1 MTLKVGHS
9 TYLKAMRDYL
19 IAKAE
24 SRNDSKDISPGFR
37 LVLDRS
43 WCVPSNKKFNH
54 NQDDDVKYGQSAC
67 KKKCCENI
75 VPLFQVIPAIDVYFR
90 KSIVLE

>member
-9 TYLKAMRDYL
+9 TNLKAMRDYL

-37 LVLDRS
+37 LVFDRP

-54 NQDDDVKYGQSAC
+54 NQDDDVKYGQ
-67 KKKCCENI
+67 
-75 VPLFQVIPAIDVYFR
+75 LM
-90 KSIVLE
+90 LEKNTE